1 MSSSTGGESTAR
13 RALFG
18 RTHQTAAAG
27 QEAEHVQSQLEL
39 TRDEQAVEHA
49 QALDEVLDD
58 IETSLKGN
66 AEEYVS
72 GFVQQGGQ

>member
-1 MSSSTGGESTAR
+1 MSSTNSEN
-13 RALFG
+13 
-18 RTHQTAAAG
+18 AAG
-27 QEAEHVQSQLEL
+27 QARSGRMRQAALHEQTQVTP
-39 TRDEQAVEHA
+39 TRDEQAAEHA

-58 IETSLKGN
+58 IETSLQGN

>member
-1 MSSSTGGESTAR
+1 MSSFTNDESAAGQIHR
-13 RALFG
+13 G
-18 RTHQTAAAG
+18 RIDQAAASG
-27 QEAEHVQSQLEL
+27 QEAEHVQSQPEP
-39 TRDEQAVEHA
+39 TRDEQAAEHA